1 MRGLNKTIR
10 AKLLAIVVMIITAL
24 PSIAMAESITERP
37 SGVEMTADLI
47 VVRPLMLG
55 ATILGTGIFIVSSP
69 FSALGGNFKEAA
81 DTLVATPFKSTF
93 MRCLGCGTKH
103 MIK

>member
-10 AKLLAIVVMIITAL
+10 AKLLTIVVMIITAL

-47 VVRPLMLG
+47 LVRPLMLG
-55 ATILGTGIFIVSSP
+55 ATVIGTALFVISSP

-81 DTLVATPFKSTF
+81 STLVATPFKSTF

>member
-1 MRGLNKTIR
+1 MRGLRKNIR
-10 AKLLAIVVMIITAL
+10 ANVLAVIVMILTAL
-24 PSIAMAESITERP
+24 PGVVMAEAITERP
-37 SGVEMTADLI
+37 SGAEMTADLI
-47 VVRPLMLG
+47 LVRPLMLG
-55 ATILGTGIFIVSSP
+55 ATVLGTGIFIVSSP

-81 DTLVATPFKSTF
+81 NTLVATPFKSTF

>member
-1 MRGLNKTIR
+1 M
-10 AKLLAIVVMIITAL
+10 TAL
-24 PSIAMAESITERP
+24 PGITVAESITERP
-37 SGVEMTADLI
+37 SGAEMTADL
-47 VVRPLMLG
+47 VLVRPLMIG
-55 ATILGTGIFIVSSP
+55 ATVIGSAIFIVSSP

-81 DTLVATPFKSTF
+81 DTLVATPFRSAF

>member
-1 MRGLNKTIR
+1 MRGLKKNIK
-10 AKLLAIVVMIITAL
+10 ANMLAVVVMIMTAL
-24 PSIAMAESITERP
+24 PGITVAESITERP
-37 SGVEMTADLI
+37 SGAEMTADLAF
-47 VVRPLMLG
+47 VRPLMLG
-55 ATILGTGIFIVSSP
+55 ATVLGAAVFIVSSP

-81 DTLVATPFKSTF
+81 DTLVGTPFRSTF